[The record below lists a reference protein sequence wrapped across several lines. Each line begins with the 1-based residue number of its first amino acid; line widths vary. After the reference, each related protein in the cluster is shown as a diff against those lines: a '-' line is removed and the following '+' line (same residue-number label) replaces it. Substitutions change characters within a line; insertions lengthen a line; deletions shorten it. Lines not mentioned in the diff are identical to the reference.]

1 MWAMCD
7 LVGKVIEI
15 RGELNESDDRAEIVL
30 ENARQ
35 LNGEAAKL
43 PPMSRNFDVE
53 QRGHFSAGKSRA
65 VHGRS
70 TRQKRQRPTL
80 PIQIPE
86 DVESE
91 EIARASTPVPTRSH
105 LITAACT

>member
-30 ENARQ
+30 ENARKLKGQ
-35 LNGEAAKL
+35 AATL
-43 PPMSRNFDVE
+43 PPMARNFDVE

-65 VHGRS
+65 THGRS

-80 PIQIPE
+80 PINTRRCGDGVNCGCTPPARRTGG
-86 DVESE
+86 D
-91 EIARASTPVPTRSH
+91 ARASR
-105 LITAACT
+105 